1 NGLFLIALDPL
12 VIRPLRRLKTVGRV
26 LQAIV
31 VTLCWTLS
39 LGFFRAQGWDG
50 AVAAYSAL
58 GNSGEAFA
66 VLGMSAAEF
75 NLLLGLLGGM
85 MAVEWIHEKWPVL
98 VERLHTSHFLVR
110 WTVYYS
116 LSMAIVL
123 LGSYGMNVADAQF
136 IYFQF

>member
-1 NGLFLIALDPL
+1 M
-12 VIRPLRRLKTVGRV
+12 GRG
-26 LQAIV
+26 
-31 VTLCWTLS
+31 C
-39 LGFFRAQGWDG
+39 R
-50 AVAAYSAL
+50 AYSAL
-58 GNSGEAFA
+58 GNSGETFA